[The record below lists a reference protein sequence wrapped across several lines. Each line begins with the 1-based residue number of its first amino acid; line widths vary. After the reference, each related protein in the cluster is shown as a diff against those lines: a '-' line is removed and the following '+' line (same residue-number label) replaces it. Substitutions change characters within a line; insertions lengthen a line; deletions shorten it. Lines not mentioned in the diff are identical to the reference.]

1 MSSLDD
7 WIKSLP
13 VKDQSFGAETV
24 SELWD
29 VLCELKRKD
38 YLRPTLRSKRRT
50 DFHKILRTSNGLFDV
65 FNMLFSIPDENGKF
79 VYGRNKNFVEHNKQ
93 YEFTEKRY
101 VNLLVSES
109 LSVFLRNVELFRSCF
124 LFILKTVKDPKK
136 TKKIS
141 KREEFSHSMGVGQL
155 LYSVENIC
163 GDKGKKIKDKIDFN
177 LRNCLSHGLFWIDG
191 LMIRY
196 ATDISFNIQDK
207 IALNDLWDKAR
218 KQSMFTQALIEIIPA
233 WYSGD
238 C

>member
-1 MSSLDD
+1 MPSLDD
-7 WIKSLP
+7 WIKSFH
-13 VKDQSFGAETV
+13 VNDQSFVAETV

-29 VLCELKRKD
+29 VLCELKRKG
-38 YLRPTLRSKRRT
+38 YLRPTLRSKRRA

-65 FNMLFSIPDENGKF
+65 FNMLFSIPNENGEF
-79 VYGRNKNFVEHNKQ
+79 VYGRNKEFVEHNLK

-136 TKKIS
+136 AKKKS
-141 KREEFSHSMGVGQL
+141 KREEFSHRDTVGDL
-155 LYSVENIC
+155 LYLLEIIC
-163 GDKGKKIKDKIDFN
+163 GDKGTKIKDKIDYK
-177 LRNCLSHGLFWIDG
+177 LRNYLSHGLFWMDG
-191 LMIRY
+191 FMIRY
-196 ATDISFNIQDK
+196 ATDISFRTIDK
-207 IALNDLWDKAR
+207 ISLLDLWDRAR
-218 KQSMFTQALIEIIPA
+218 KQSMITQALIEVIPA